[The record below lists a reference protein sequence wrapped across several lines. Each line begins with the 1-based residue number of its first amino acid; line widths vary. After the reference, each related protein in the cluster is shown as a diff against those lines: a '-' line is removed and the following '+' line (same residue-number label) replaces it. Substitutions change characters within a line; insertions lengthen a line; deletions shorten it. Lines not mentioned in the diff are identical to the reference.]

1 MAKVRM
7 KRIEIISLLTD
18 GKSIIERLQRRGV
31 VDLLQYE
38 IPDDQNGIEKI
49 DTSPSIQLFER
60 NSAAVRQALAIL
72 NEYSPEKQS
81 IMASFE
87 PRTAIST
94 AEFGEMAE
102 KTEMSIRTANEII
115 KLNQK
120 INENKASLK
129 ARIQYAESLEAW
141 SLRCRPVCRH
151 LTDRRLYRNP
161 DRPMGQRALNR
172 ISEARSGYRYTR
184 RGRDCIFFP

>member
-1 MAKVRM
+1 M

-87 PRTAIST
+87 PPPPHRVRRRRRRND
-94 AEFGEMAE
+94 
-102 KTEMSIRTANEII
+102 IRSKQASRSVR
-115 KLNQK
+115 KCG
-120 INENKASLK
+120 KASK
-129 ARIQYAESLEAW
+129 RGYGGESLEAGALDCHRFIGT
-141 SLRCRPVCRH
+141 SQTAAFIGT
-151 LTDRRLYRNP
+151 LTGQWDRS
-161 DRPMGQRALNR
+161 ANR
-172 ISEARSGYRYTR
+172 I
-184 RGRDCIFFP
+184 